1 MKRLFWIMCLLTGI
15 FGGQALAQ
23 PGSWRAPHGREK
35 GGNRTSKKT
44 FISDRI
50 NLTEAQAPAFW
61 EIYDQYS
68 EQKIQLKRQM
78 ARIRRDGYSLAAQD
92 ADLLA
97 DIEQMFALRQKELDL
112 EKELKDKLL
121 KVINVRQL
129 AELYR
134 SEKDFLAELVRI
146 FRERE

>member
-1 MKRLFWIMCLLTGI
+1 MKKLFWMMCLLSGI
-15 FGGQALAQ
+15 FGEQALAQ
-23 PGSWRAPHGREK
+23 PGSWRARMEEK
-35 GGNRTSKKT
+35 RAEIEQAKKT

-50 NLTEAQAPAFW
+50 NLTETQAPTFW

-68 EQKIQLKRQM
+68 EEKIQLKRQM

-97 DIEQMFALRQKELDL
+97 DIEQTFALRQKELDL
-112 EKELKDKLL
+112 EKELKEKLL
-121 KVINVRQL
+121 RVINVRQL